1 MLPEITPHR
10 IPTAFRTPRDRA
22 ADNAGINFW
31 SAQLG
36 VTAAQAATTAIT
48 TAQATL
54 LGQQFVTTQSTYFTA
69 TYAGLNDIQFV
80 EALYGNIGGNAGDP
94 AGIQY
99 WYGLLQAA
107 EGGSTSPAVI
117 QAARAGIVGAFV
129 DQMLSVDLTVGAAV
143 LGLSPTDYAA
153 AVARQTEL
161 QNKISVSQF
170 YANESALPGGAVLA
184 TPLTTSPA
192 FQASIDVIAGVT
204 NNPQTVTAAEN
215 AIVAAVA
222 AGNLAPIL
230 ALLTA
235 PTQPNQTFT
244 LTTGQD
250 TIVSTGYTVINAPLV
265 GNAFGAGVPTLSSFD
280 SIVVT
285 PLAFPAG
292 STPPILSSLSTL
304 TASFSGTPS
313 PQQPG
318 SLNIQGIPVWNISQD
333 LGSTSGT
340 ALQLVNGV
348 IVPVTTTTPSN
359 IVLTGDA
366 TGGPSIISG
375 LMTLN
380 FSDDETNG
388 SLYIGDNSSP
398 VYEPIINGVQQ
409 TANGFAINVFSA
421 VGTGHNGVDVD
432 IAAAA
437 FTGKETINVTANVVG
452 GFSQTNGSYNV
463 PPEILVAPNDG
474 DDYNPNW
481 LGYLANEFS
490 IGAGASAGP
499 NGPIGFQTWNVNS
512 IGAKAVGTLNI
523 IGLGGE
529 GSTTA
534 TTINLTDDGS
544 NTMLFANAIS
554 DGLSTDWKN
563 VTTVNLAKSTG
574 FVTITGL
581 ETNVQE
587 VSGNGFL
594 NNSSPALSAG
604 NFATAF
610 NSFGGGGLLASD
622 TTALVSILGGAG
634 NSFYDLSS
642 LTPAAAHAATI
653 DGGHGT
659 AGNSEVAFNNLVV
672 TTAGT
677 VTITNIQVLDDVSS
691 IGAITVPINNLGG
704 TAVLENGGESQ
715 GGIINMVN
723 FAGLAGL
730 NTPYAL
736 LAENL
741 TANGG
746 LGVTVPYGLPYTLAG
761 SSFVPPASQAA
772 LLPAGL
778 ADAALNLTAVA
789 HAADLQNGVV
799 PAGFALLQLLNA
811 DGSTQ
816 TVLGAPLTIYD
827 DTIYSA
833 INMQD
838 TADGWFKPTVN
849 GGQTVGTGDIRTTTV
864 TGWAGFN
871 ITIWDFATAPN
882 VNTLDTLDLFVSDD
896 GVPLKLAGT
905 LNGVNVFQT
914 ALYVPQFTVDNYTTV
929 DIVMPWESVTETLVT
944 NPVGPVT
951 ASVAVQDYVILG
963 GALLAGAPSFLD
975 QPVVT
980 VTNATL
986 NFFDNHADNG
996 GSPPGGPSDLVL
1008 GDTNFTDT
1016 LVPIATALLPAGI
1029 GVTSVAID
1037 ATTSSNPAVAS
1048 TTINDFGLGSFEIGA
1063 TNATNLN
1070 AQSTS
1075 HLVMDLPATLAYVAT
1090 APFGGPATGITV
1102 NGSLIGQNLLQGTS
1116 GTVVLDFN
1124 GHNPTTL
1131 FIAVGVGV
1139 AFDNATVYEDANQ
1152 ALGQGWGNDTL
1163 TGGDGFGTLVSG
1175 TLGGAPGLVQT
1186 FTPGVP
1192 NAVFNQGFDTI
1203 TGGFPVGVFSGTFI
1217 GGAIGPGNTGDNFFP
1232 LGGNDVV
1239 NIAAGEIG
1247 TLNAYTDIVNSSGTV
1262 LFAANS
1268 PYAFFSTVWVGAYDV
1283 CNSAGANSGV
1293 NNLAGAISGVGT
1305 VYDQAIT
1312 DVVGGVEKF
1321 VDGYGNSPTGTSA
1334 LLNVGTPA
1342 AQPADV
1348 VTINGFHF
1356 GGPLGGGNQGDTIVF
1371 GVASWATGTATSP
1384 AGILA
1389 VHGLVMDDGATSMV
1403 LSVSTPTIYD
1413 TVGSAA
1419 PPSGPLTLA
1428 NVVLDAIGPVY
1439 ANAAALQQALG
1450 TTAVGNIILAG
1461 GFGVAAHTEVD
1472 ILVAYNTGT
1481 SVNIA
1486 DVTLANTSGAALTD
1500 TAAIAA
1506 LGTAA
1511 GTTTLAVHDLVH
1523 ITSTLGLAN
1532 FSAHNIFF
1540 IA

>member
-1 MLPEITPHR
+1 MAQAPATILQEINGLYV
-10 IPTAFRTPRDRA
+10 ALYDRA

-48 TAQATL
+48 PAQATL
-54 LGQQFVTTQSTYFTA
+54 LGQEFVTTQSTYFTA
-69 TYAGLNDIQFV
+69 TYAALNDIQFV

-129 DQMLSVDLTVGAAV
+129 DQLLSIDLTVGAAV

-153 AVARQTEL
+153 AVARQMEL
-161 QNKISVSQF
+161 LNKISVSQF

-184 TPLTTSPA
+184 TPSTTSPA
-192 FQASIDVIAGVT
+192 FQASIDVIGGVT

-230 ALLTA
+230 ALVTA
-235 PTQPNQTFT
+235 PTQPNATFT
-244 LTTGQD
+244 LTTSQD
-250 TIVSTGYTVINAPLV
+250 TFVGTGFNVFNAPLV

-280 SIVVT
+280 SLVSLPNPI
-285 PLAFPAG
+285 PIG
-292 STPPILSSLSTL
+292 STPVPQNNFSVLN
-304 TASFSGTPS
+304 ASFSGTPS

-318 SLNIQGIPVWNISQD
+318 SLNIQGIPIWNISQD

-359 IVLTGDA
+359 IILTGDA

-437 FTGKETINVTANVVG
+437 FTGKETINVTADVVG

-463 PPEILVAPNDG
+463 PPEILVAGNDG

-563 VTTVNLAKSTG
+563 VTTVNLAKTTG

-587 VSGNGFL
+587 VGISPGFTSRL
-594 NNSSPALSAG
+594 TAT

-622 TTALVSILGGAG
+622 TTALVSIVGGAG

-642 LTPAAAHAATI
+642 LTPAAATKAVI

-659 AGNSEVAFNNLVV
+659 AGNSEVAFNNAVMTSGLP
-672 TTAGT
+672 

-691 IGAITVPINNLGG
+691 IGAITVPINNIGG
-704 TAVLENGGESQ
+704 TAVLENDGEAQ

-723 FAGLAGL
+723 FAGLTGL

-746 LGVTVPYGLPYTLAG
+746 LGVTVPYGLPYTLAQF
-761 SSFVPPASQAA
+761 SFTPPASQAA

-778 ADAALNLTAVA
+778 ADATLNLTAVA

-799 PAGFALLQLLNA
+799 AAGFSLLQLLNA

-816 TVLGAPLTIYD
+816 TVLGAPLTIFD
-827 DTIYSA
+827 DTVFSA

-838 TADGWFKPTVN
+838 TADGWFTPIIN
-849 GGQTVGTGDIRTTTV
+849 GGQRVGDGVGGAGV

-896 GVPLKLAGT
+896 GVPLSQAGT
-905 LNGVNVFQT
+905 LNGVPVFQT
-914 ALYVPQFTVDNYTTV
+914 ALFVPQFTVDNYTTV
-929 DIVMPWESVTETLVT
+929 DIVMPFESTIETLAGAIRV
-944 NPVGPVT
+944 PQPQL
-951 ASVAVQDYVILG
+951 VQDYVILG
-963 GALLAGAPSFLD
+963 ASLLTSGIGQASFVD

-1016 LVPIATALLPAGI
+1016 LVTIPTALLPAGI

-1075 HLVMDLPATLAYVAT
+1075 HLVMDLPGTLAYVAT

-1124 GHNPTTL
+1124 GHNPTL
-1131 FIAVGVGV
+1131 IYNAAGAAI
-1139 AFDNATVYEDANQ
+1139 AFDVATVYEDANQ

-1186 FTPGVP
+1186 FTAGVS
-1192 NAVFNQGFDTI
+1192 NAFFAHGFDTLN
-1203 TGGFPVGVFSGTFI
+1203 GPFPGGTFT
-1217 GGAIGPGNTGDNFFP
+1217 GTFVGPDFGPGNTGDNFFT

-1247 TLNAYTDIVNSSGTV
+1247 TLNAYTDIVDSSGTV

-1312 DVVGGVEKF
+1312 DIVGGVEKF
-1321 VDGYGNSPTGTSA
+1321 VDGYGNSANGISA
-1334 LLNVGTPA
+1334 LLNAAAPA
-1342 AQPADV
+1342 VQPADV

-1371 GVASWATGTATSP
+1371 AVASWATGAATSP
-1384 AGILA
+1384 AGITSID
-1389 VHGLVMDDGATSMV
+1389 GLVMDDGATTMV
-1403 LSVSTPTIYD
+1403 FSVTTPTVYD
-1413 TVGSAA
+1413 TVGSAF
-1419 PPSGPLTLA
+1419 PPSGQLTLA

-1450 TTAVGNIILAG
+1450 THAVGNLDLAG
-1461 GFGVAAHTEVD
+1461 TGVAAHTEVD

-1486 DVTLANTSGAALTD
+1486 DVTLANTSAAALTD

-1511 GTTTLAVHDLVH
+1511 GTVTLAVHDLVH

-1532 FSAHNIFF
+1532 FSAHNIYF
-1540 IA
+1540 IV

>member
-1 MLPEITPHR
+1 MRDLKLPQFEAGEQLAWPPHR
-10 IPTAFRTPRDRA
+10 PIDWSSVAPVARHPGADWAAAQKEDNAKRA
-22 ADNAGINFW
+22 A
-31 SAQLG
+31 
-36 VTAAQAATTAIT
+36 T
-48 TAQATL
+48 
-54 LGQQFVTTQSTYFTA
+54 
-69 TYAGLNDIQFV
+69 
-80 EALYGNIGGNAGDP
+80 EAR
-94 AGIQY
+94 
-99 WYGLLQAA
+99 WA
-107 EGGSTSPAVI
+107 EEET
-117 QAARAGIVGAFV
+117 
-129 DQMLSVDLTVGAAV
+129 
-143 LGLSPTDYAA
+143 
-153 AVARQTEL
+153 ARQEER
-161 QNKISVSQF
+161 KRA
-170 YANESALPGGAVLA
+170 YE
-184 TPLTTSPA
+184 
-192 FQASIDVIAGVT
+192 AS
-204 NNPQTVTAAEN
+204 
-215 AIVAAVA
+215 
-222 AGNLAPIL
+222 LRR
-230 ALLTA
+230 
-235 PTQPNQTFT
+235 
-244 LTTGQD
+244 
-250 TIVSTGYTVINAPLV
+250 
-265 GNAFGAGVPTLSSFD
+265 
-280 SIVVT
+280 
-285 PLAFPAG
+285 
-292 STPPILSSLSTL
+292 
-304 TASFSGTPS
+304 
-313 PQQPG
+313 
-318 SLNIQGIPVWNISQD
+318 
-333 LGSTSGT
+333 
-340 ALQLVNGV
+340 
-348 IVPVTTTTPSN
+348 
-359 IVLTGDA
+359 
-366 TGGPSIISG
+366 
-375 LMTLN
+375 
-380 FSDDETNG
+380 
-388 SLYIGDNSSP
+388 
-398 VYEPIINGVQQ
+398 
-409 TANGFAINVFSA
+409 
-421 VGTGHNGVDVD
+421 
-432 IAAAA
+432 
-437 FTGKETINVTANVVG
+437 
-452 GFSQTNGSYNV
+452 
-463 PPEILVAPNDG
+463 
-474 DDYNPNW
+474 
-481 LGYLANEFS
+481 
-490 IGAGASAGP
+490 
-499 NGPIGFQTWNVNS
+499 
-512 IGAKAVGTLNI
+512 
-523 IGLGGE
+523 
-529 GSTTA
+529 
-534 TTINLTDDGS
+534 
-544 NTMLFANAIS
+544 
-554 DGLSTDWKN
+554 
-563 VTTVNLAKSTG
+563 
-574 FVTITGL
+574 
-581 ETNVQE
+581 
-587 VSGNGFL
+587 
-594 NNSSPALSAG
+594 
-604 NFATAF
+604 
-610 NSFGGGGLLASD
+610 
-622 TTALVSILGGAG
+622 
-634 NSFYDLSS
+634 
-642 LTPAAAHAATI
+642 
-653 DGGHGT
+653 
-659 AGNSEVAFNNLVV
+659 AFNNLVV

-1124 GHNPTTL
+1124 GHNNTQL
-1131 FIAVGVGV
+1131 FNAAGGVIG
-1139 AFDNATVYEDANQ
+1139 ADIATVYEDANQ

-1175 TLGGAPGLVQT
+1175 TIGGAPGLVQS
-1186 FTPGVP
+1186 FTLG
-1192 NAVFNQGFDTI
+1192 VFNTGTGFGGGLPAGSVNWLEEG
-1203 TGGFPVGVFSGTFI
+1203 TGPLGTPI
-1217 GGAIGPGNTGDNFFP
+1217 AIPGPANSGDNFFT

-1247 TLNAYTDIVNSSGTV
+1247 TLNAYTDIVDSSGTV

-1268 PYAFFSTVWVGAYDV
+1268 PYAFFSTVWVGVYDV
-1283 CNSAGANSGV
+1283 CNSAQADAGV

-1321 VDGYGNSPTGTSA
+1321 VDGYGNSSNGVSA
-1334 LLNVGTPA
+1334 LVNGANP
-1342 AQPADV
+1342 QPADV

-1371 GVASWATGTATSP
+1371 GVASWATGTGLGAP
-1384 AGILA
+1384 GVGINT
-1389 VHGLVMDDGATSMV
+1389 VEGLVMDNGATTMPATV
-1403 LSVSTPTIYD
+1403 PTIYD
-1413 TVGSAA
+1413 TVGSAF
-1419 PPSGPLTLA
+1419 PPSGQLTLA
-1428 NVVLDAIGPVY
+1428 NVVLDAIGPIY

-1450 TTAVGNIILAG
+1450 TTAVGNLDLAG
-1461 GFGVAAHTEVD
+1461 TGVQAHTEVD

-1511 GTTTLAVHDLVH
+1511 GTVTLAVHDLVH

-1540 IA
+1540 IG

>member
-1 MLPEITPHR
+1 MAQAPATILQEINGLYV
-10 IPTAFRTPRDRA
+10 ALYDRA

-36 VTAAQAATTAIT
+36 VTAAQAATTPIT
-48 TAQATL
+48 TAQAAL

-69 TYAGLNDIQFV
+69 TYAALNDIQFV

-94 AGIQY
+94 TGIQY
-99 WYGLLQAA
+99 WLAQLQVA
-107 EGGSTSPAVI
+107 EAGGANA
-117 QAARAGIVGAFV
+117 QAARASIVGAFV
-129 DQMLSVDLTVGAAV
+129 QGLLSIDMTVGAAA

-153 AVARQTEL
+153 AVARQMEL

-192 FQASIDVIAGVT
+192 FQASIDVIGGVT

-230 ALLTA
+230 ALVTA
-235 PTQPNQTFT
+235 PTQPNATFT

-250 TIVSTGYTVINAPLV
+250 TFVGTGFNVFNAPLV

-280 SIVVT
+280 SLVSLPNPIPIGAT
-285 PLAFPAG
+285 PVPQNNFSVLN
-292 STPPILSSLSTL
+292 
-304 TASFSGTPS
+304 ASFSGTPG

-333 LGSTSGT
+333 LGSTT
-340 ALQLVNGV
+340 TTTVQNVITVGV
-348 IVPVTTTTPSN
+348 GGVVTIVPTTTTTTTPSN
-359 IVLTGDA
+359 IILTGDA

-398 VYEPIINGVQQ
+398 VYETG

-437 FTGKETINVTANVVG
+437 FTGKETINVTADVVG
-452 GFSQTNGSYNV
+452 GFPQNNGSYIV

-563 VTTVNLAKSTG
+563 VTTVNLAKTTG

-587 VSGNGFL
+587 VGGHFL

-704 TAVLENGGESQ
+704 TAILENGGESQ

-838 TADGWFKPTVN
+838 TADGWFTPTIN
-849 GGQTVGTGDIRTTTV
+849 GGQSVGDGVGGAGV

-905 LNGVNVFQT
+905 LNGVPRLSDCSVRPAVHRRQLHDGGYRH
-914 ALYVPQFTVDNYTTV
+914 ALGERQRNACHQPRRARD
-929 DIVMPWESVTETLVT
+929 SLCACA
-944 NPVGPVT
+944 GLRH
-951 ASVAVQDYVILG
+951 SRRG
-963 GALLAGAPSFLD
+963 LARWCAFL
-975 QPVVT
+975 
-980 VTNATL
+980 
-986 NFFDNHADNG
+986 
-996 GSPPGGPSDLVL
+996 PG
-1008 GDTNFTDT
+1008 
-1016 LVPIATALLPAGI
+1016 PAGRH
-1029 GVTSVAID
+1029 GD
-1037 ATTSSNPAVAS
+1037 QRH
-1048 TTINDFGLGSFEIGA
+1048 LE
-1063 TNATNLN
+1063 LLR
-1070 AQSTS
+1070 QSRRQWW
-1075 HLVMDLPATLAYVAT
+1075 V
-1090 APFGGPATGITV
+1090 
-1102 NGSLIGQNLLQGTS
+1102 
-1116 GTVVLDFN
+1116 
-1124 GHNPTTL
+1124 
-1131 FIAVGVGV
+1131 
-1139 AFDNATVYEDANQ
+1139 
-1152 ALGQGWGNDTL
+1152 
-1163 TGGDGFGTLVSG
+1163 
-1175 TLGGAPGLVQT
+1175 APGR
-1186 FTPGVP
+1186 
-1192 NAVFNQGFDTI
+1192 
-1203 TGGFPVGVFSGTFI
+1203 
-1217 GGAIGPGNTGDNFFP
+1217 
-1232 LGGNDVV
+1232 
-1239 NIAAGEIG
+1239 
-1247 TLNAYTDIVNSSGTV
+1247 
-1262 LFAANS
+1262 
-1268 PYAFFSTVWVGAYDV
+1268 
-1283 CNSAGANSGV
+1283 
-1293 NNLAGAISGVGT
+1293 
-1305 VYDQAIT
+1305 
-1312 DVVGGVEKF
+1312 
-1321 VDGYGNSPTGTSA
+1321 
-1334 LLNVGTPA
+1334 
-1342 AQPADV
+1342 
-1348 VTINGFHF
+1348 
-1356 GGPLGGGNQGDTIVF
+1356 
-1371 GVASWATGTATSP
+1371 
-1384 AGILA
+1384 
-1389 VHGLVMDDGATSMV
+1389 
-1403 LSVSTPTIYD
+1403 SV
-1413 TVGSAA
+1413 
-1419 PPSGPLTLA
+1419 
-1428 NVVLDAIGPVY
+1428 
-1439 ANAAALQQALG
+1439 
-1450 TTAVGNIILAG
+1450 
-1461 GFGVAAHTEVD
+1461 
-1472 ILVAYNTGT
+1472 
-1481 SVNIA
+1481 
-1486 DVTLANTSGAALTD
+1486 
-1500 TAAIAA
+1500 
-1506 LGTAA
+1506 
-1511 GTTTLAVHDLVH
+1511 
-1523 ITSTLGLAN
+1523 
-1532 FSAHNIFF
+1532 
-1540 IA
+1540 